1 MRTKNKYEIEGIVM
15 DESLIPLMTATE
27 ILTSS
32 GQITYEE
39 NYRKPESWT
48 DVDLAIRIDS
58 ENYSPYHRGDIVF
71 VHRQDS
77 ISDDETGVF
86 IADGALL
93 FLLKTKEG
101 YQDKGNRTGFLADKY
116 KSALAVSDRSK
127 CIGKIVIVY
136 FTPK

>member
-1 MRTKNKYEIEGIVM
+1 M
-15 DESLIPLMTATE
+15 DDSLIPLTTATE
-27 ILTSS
+27 LLTSS
-32 GQITYEE
+32 GQVTFEE

-48 DVDLAIRIDS
+48 DVDLAIQIDS
-58 ENYSPYHRGDIVF
+58 EIYQPYHSGDIVF
-71 VHRQDS
+71 IHRQDS

-86 IADGALL
+86 IVDGALL
-93 FLLKTKEG
+93 FLLKTKYG
-101 YQDKGNRTGFLADKY
+101 YLNWGNLTGFLADKY

>member
-1 MRTKNKYEIEGIVM
+1 M
-15 DESLIPLMTATE
+15 DDSLIPLITSTD
-27 ILTSS
+27 ILASV
-32 GQITYEE
+32 GQITFEE
-39 NYRKPESWT
+39 SYRKPESWT

-86 IADGALL
+86 IVDGTLM
-93 FLLKTKEG
+93 FLLRTRCG
-101 YQDKGNRTGFLADKY
+101 YQDKGNPTGFLADRY
-116 KSALAVSDRSK
+116 KTALAVSDRSM

>member
-1 MRTKNKYEIEGIVM
+1 MS
-15 DESLIPLMTATE
+15 DSFIPLMTVTE
-27 ILTSS
+27 LLTSS

-58 ENYSPYHRGDIVF
+58 EHYSPYHRGDIVF

-86 IADGALL
+86 IVDGALL
-93 FLLKTKEG
+93 FLLKTKGG

-116 KSALAVSDRSK
+116 KSALAVPDRSN
-127 CIGKIVIVY
+127 CVGKIVIVY